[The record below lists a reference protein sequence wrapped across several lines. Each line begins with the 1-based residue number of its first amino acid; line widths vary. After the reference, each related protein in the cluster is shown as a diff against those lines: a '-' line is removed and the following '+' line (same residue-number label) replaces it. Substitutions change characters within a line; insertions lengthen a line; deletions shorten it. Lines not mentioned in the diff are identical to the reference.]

1 VKPIE
6 FDVSKSNADLDIYLS
21 EQEIISGKITRKEVI
36 ECISEFKNSIV
47 LATTI
52 RNKIPVNT
60 FMKTESGLDGLML
73 DMGPLKNLV
82 SLFQSA
88 VFTEDQELID
98 SLVDELHS
106 IHKTKRVSFVKY
118 HFIRGSIIRSVFNEI
133 NNSEKF
139 RIDCFEA
146 FKNISNGMSLK
157 MSYFLSSLFF
167 NPDLAVTLL
176 NRIVEKQKKRQNKNE
191 VAIQDEEDFIFKQAL
206 EFAAKLK
213 LEYGSKKDDLKFIK
227 DTILGDHPVIFIQ
240 EIYHRYLIDIKSHS
254 EKEKNIAFYPLLKLI
269 EFDRNYYDFQEFQNS
284 EKVKKFDSLES
295 KKRKFERYIDKEVIN
310 YLALKK

>member
-1 VKPIE
+1 
-6 FDVSKSNADLDIYLS
+6 
-21 EQEIISGKITRKEVI
+21 
-36 ECISEFKNSIV
+36 
-47 LATTI
+47 
-52 RNKIPVNT
+52 
-60 FMKTESGLDGLML
+60 
-73 DMGPLKNLV
+73 
-82 SLFQSA
+82 
-88 VFTEDQELID
+88 
-98 SLVDELHS
+98 
-106 IHKTKRVSFVKY
+106 
-118 HFIRGSIIRSVFNEI
+118 
-133 NNSEKF
+133 
-139 RIDCFEA
+139 
-146 FKNISNGMSLK
+146 

-213 LEYGSKKDDLKFIK
+213 LEYGSEKDDLKFIK
-227 DTILGDHPVIFIQ
+227 DTILGDLSVIFIQ
-240 EIYHRYLIDIKSHS
+240 EIYHKYLIGIKSHS

-284 EKVKKFDSLES
+284 EKVNKFNSLES